1 MKDIVIIGH
10 FTSDFSIKGNDRFS
24 YIGRLL
30 CENNIVELITSDFSH
45 VTKMKR
51 SYRKVELPFKVTLV
65 EEPGYSKNICL
76 GRLYSHK
83 VFAGNVKKYLYDR
96 KVPEVLYCAVPSLD
110 VADVVVKYAKKKKV
124 KLILDIQ
131 DLWPEAFRMVFHIPV
146 ISDLLF
152 YPMER
157 KANRIYAAA
166 DEIVAVSQTYAN
178 RAAQVNKNIRK
189 PAIVHLGTDLTRFD
203 TLKSGKALLN
213 KPKEEVWMAYVG
225 SISSSY
231 DLCSV
236 IDAMVKMYEED
247 NTAKLRFVIMGKG
260 PLEAKLVRYARKSG
274 VPVTFTGFLAY
285 PEMVAQ
291 LCRCD
296 FAVNPIRKGSAGS
309 ILNKV
314 GDYAAAGLAVINTQ
328 ECMEYRK
335 LITTYKAGI
344 NCRNGD
350 IDQLSRV
357 MKRLYTDVTMRS
369 ALGEGNRQLAE
380 ARFDRKVTYPQICSY
395 VEERGDM

>member
-1 MKDIVIIGH
+1 MKDIVMIAH

-30 CENNIVELITSDFSH
+30 SENNKVELITSDFYH
-45 VTKMKR
+45 VTKKKR
-51 SYRKVELPFKVTLV
+51 SNRRSELPFKVTLV
-65 EEPGYSKNICL
+65 EEPCYPKNICL
-76 GRLYSHK
+76 RRLYSHK

-96 KVPEVLYCAVPSLD
+96 KVPDVLYCAVPSLD
-110 VADVVVKYAKKKKV
+110 VAAVVAKYAKKKKV

-131 DLWPEAFRMVFHIPV
+131 DLWPEAFRMVFHIP
-146 ISDLLF
+146 IINDLLF

-178 RAAQVNKNIRK
+178 RAAQVNRKIRK
-189 PAIVHLGTDLTRFD
+189 PTIVHLGTDLTRFD
-203 TLKSGKALLN
+203 TVKSGKALLN
-213 KPKEEVWMAYVG
+213 KPKEEVWLAYVG
-225 SISSSY
+225 CIGISY

-236 IDAMVKMYEED
+236 IDAMVKVYEED
-247 NTAKLRFVIMGKG
+247 HTAKLRFIIMGKG
-260 PLEAKLVRYARKSG
+260 PLEEELVRYARKSG
-274 VPVTFTGFLAY
+274 VPVTFTGFLDY
-285 PEMVAQ
+285 PQMVAL

-296 FAVNPIRKGSAGS
+296 FAVNPIRTGSAGS

-328 ECMEYRK
+328 ECVEYRK
-335 LITTYKAGI
+335 LLTTYKAGI

-357 MKRLYTDVTMRS
+357 IKRLYTDVALRK
-369 ALGEGNRQLAE
+369 ALGEGSRQLAE
-380 ARFDRKVTYPQICSY
+380 VRFDRKVTYPQICSY